1 MNARVSSSLYGS
13 TRSTTAE
20 LDDITRIADACN
32 HTGKLLQAHGAY
44 WANLPASMSRFRS
57 MAPLCPAWR
66 MGVSRAIGG
75 ASSTVGV
82 STYGCAID
90 TAITMSNATTTYEH
104 IGIDMV
110 LLQQRSSYE
119 SEALSQVGTAL
130 VLLADKLTQAH
141 SLYSHAEHTVD
152 RIINEGI
159 ELGFEIS
166 PKYASLGFAAL
177 AALGVIRGS
186 IVEQRFNPIYAITDT
201 WWAQEGFLAG
211 FGNLIT
217 LGNSKQAMAVG
228 LVSTSEVNRAASKI
242 SMVTAPVNN
251 ILFGDTLS
259 VQEIYPKR
267 GITTTGSIASS
278 LDNVHDMRL
287 NHVDYG
293 SIAIE
298 QFKQPDGTRSWMV
311 TIPGTD
317 GHLDSPFSWQ
327 TNIELMSARASQRKL
342 ADSARMVDQ
351 AMTMAGIQPGEPV
364 AMVGHSQGGIV
375 AATMASDFADKYT
388 ISHIVTAG
396 SPIANHPIAPHTWVT
411 SIEMNDEL
419 VSNLDGA
426 RNPITDQ
433 WLTVRGTSMPPL
445 TGYSGITQRETQIS
459 ATTAALPPHQSPI
472 QPPSQ
477 LSAQSST
484 RSSTD
489 SNTSPRTTPTT
500 ATMPYLAAHTQGTEV
515 EHSGDRKFLSH
526 EMWYMKAAWKDAQQ
540 LGSPDLAKHEQ
551 HFDQIVQGEHVSTQ
565 YFRGR
570 ISKN

>member
-13 TRSTTAE
+13 RSCTTVE
-20 LDDITRIADACN
+20 LDDIVHIADACN
-32 HTGKLLQAHGAY
+32 HTGKLLQAHSSY
-44 WANLPASMSRFRS
+44 WANLPASMSRFRA
-57 MAPLCPAWR
+57 MAPLCPAWQ
-66 MGVSRAIGG
+66 MGVSRALGG

-82 STYGCAID
+82 STYGCTID
-90 TAITMSNATTTYEH
+90 TTTSIGNDNIAYEH
-104 IGIDMV
+104 IGIDTM
-110 LLQQRSSYE
+110 LLQQRSADE

-130 VLLADKLTQAH
+130 ILLADKLTQAH

-251 ILFGDTLS
+251 MLFGDTLT
-259 VQEIYPKR
+259 VQEIYPTR
-267 GITTTGSIASS
+267 GITTTDSIASS

-396 SPIANHPIAPHTWVT
+396 SPIANHPIAPQTWVT

-426 RNPITDQ
+426 RNPMTDQ
-433 WLTVRGTSMPPL
+433 WLTVRGTSMPPQ
-445 TGYSGITQRETQIS
+445 TGYSGIAQRETQAT
-459 ATTAALPPHQSPI
+459 ATTPSLPRYTTVQSLP
-472 QPPSQ
+472 Q
-477 LSAQSST
+477 LSADSSAQRAT
-484 RSSTD
+484 RST
-489 SNTSPRTTPTT
+489 NTLSHTTPTT
-500 ATMPYLAAHTQGTEV
+500 ATMPYLTAHTQGTEV

-540 LGSPDLAKHEQ
+540 LGAPDFARHEQ